1 MKYVGIFALV
11 IVAWVLQLI
20 LSTLQYRRYYGRLKE
35 LRKEGARTAVG
46 MVGSNWKTKAYGVL
60 VVDDDD
66 VIVRAE
72 KLSGWTVFAN
82 LKPVD
87 GVTGLPIQALDAEEP
102 ITGVP
107 KRIWRALQEAKAYLD
122 EEEAKEKDAAP
133 AETEAT

>member
-11 IVAWVLQLI
+11 IAAWVLQLV
-20 LSTLQYRRYYGRLKE
+20 LSTFQYRRYYSRLKE

-46 MVGSNWKTKAYGVL
+46 MVGSNWKTKAFGVL

-82 LKPVD
+82 LKPVE

-102 ITGVP
+102 VAGVR
-107 KRIWRALQEAKAYLD
+107 KRIWRALQAAKTYL
-122 EEEAKEKDAAP
+122 EEEETRKKDAASP
-133 AETEAT
+133 ETEAT